1 MRRLRLDYVWWIVS
15 PGNPLKDTRHLP
27 SLEARLAAAQKLK
40 RHPRIKVTGFEA
52 KINTRYSFETISYLS
67 QRCPG
72 IHFVWIMGA
81 DNFLNFHRWKRWRD
95 IADLVPLAIIDRP
108 GSTLKATQGLAATA
122 LSRCRLDESD
132 SRRLAFTTPP
142 AFVFLYGPRSSLSST
157 ALRAA
162 VEIAGPIDRK

>member
-1 MRRLRLDYVWWIVS
+1 MNVPPHTKGLRVGLFGGTFNPPHEGHRAASLLAMRRLRLDYVWWIVS

-72 IHFVWIMGA
+72 
-81 DNFLNFHRWKRWRD
+81 
-95 IADLVPLAIIDRP
+95 
-108 GSTLKATQGLAATA
+108 
-122 LSRCRLDESD
+122 
-132 SRRLAFTTPP
+132 
-142 AFVFLYGPRSSLSST
+142 
-157 ALRAA
+157 
-162 VEIAGPIDRK
+162 